1 MPVFGGMSFFICMLK
16 ILRGGLLNKSGFRV
30 LLSHVIQR
38 CKFRKKQNV
47 RQMFNRTVSVKTD
60 VNADGLSGKCIAFF
74 VICYLFFNYVTERIN
89 NTEKL
94 IKFHFFQ
101 TKEKLKF
108 RQDRERVRLSL
119 PKVTDKKYYVVEL
132 TNK

>member
-1 MPVFGGMSFFICMLK
+1 
-16 ILRGGLLNKSGFRV
+16 
-30 LLSHVIQR
+30 
-38 CKFRKKQNV
+38 
-47 RQMFNRTVSVKTD
+47 MFYRTVSVRTD

-108 RQDRERVRLSL
+108 KQDKKSVRLSL
-119 PKVTDKKYYVVEL
+119 TKVPDKTDYVVEL